1 MAAAIL
7 GGLFLVYVALT
18 TWQMR
23 QATRAAEPK
32 AKLQA
37 ARKLLVVVSLGLPL
51 LVAVILVLM

>member
-23 QATRAAEPK
+23 RATRAADPRE
-32 AKLQA
+32 KLQE
-37 ARKLLVVVSLGLPL
+37 ARKLLGVVSLGVPL